1 MVTRMKYSTGGPVP
15 REFKIEVDGIRLESR
30 SIARLV
36 SQYRLHHDQNGLR
49 LPLDWED
56 RIWKALATAYPKH
69 VKRAPGGAKRRLV
82 SVGSALN
89 FLRFISK
96 RLADDSLVAP
106 QEAHRRASICRE
118 CPLRSSV
125 AGCPTCKD
133 ALKLA
138 IHPPE
143 KVDAPEACGA
153 CGCYM
158 PLKVWAPRDQLGSA
172 DTFPFWSGCWMR
184 E

>member
-1 MVTRMKYSTGGPVP
+1 MKWTTNGPVP
-15 REFKIEVDGIRLESR
+15 SKFSVTVAGVRLSGKTTGQLFTQFR
-30 SIARLV
+30 RH
-36 SQYRLHHDQNGLR
+36 YDQNDLR
-49 LPLDWED
+49 LPINWESLV
-56 RIWKALATAYPKH
+56 WSALATAYPKH

-106 QEAHRRASICRE
+106 QEAHRRASICRA